1 MNLKEKMEK
10 ELEKVLSE
18 WGVEKTTSLTWKTG
32 FRSGFRRG
40 YDLACEEAAG
50 GFKEIQKRIKKV
62 RIKAEN
68 ILKES

>member
-10 ELEKVLSE
+10 ELKKVLSE

-32 FRSGFRRG
+32 FRSGFQRG
-40 YDLACEEAAG
+40 YNLACEEAAS
-50 GFKEIQKRIKKV
+50 GFREIHKRIRKV
-62 RIKAEN
+62 RIKTEN